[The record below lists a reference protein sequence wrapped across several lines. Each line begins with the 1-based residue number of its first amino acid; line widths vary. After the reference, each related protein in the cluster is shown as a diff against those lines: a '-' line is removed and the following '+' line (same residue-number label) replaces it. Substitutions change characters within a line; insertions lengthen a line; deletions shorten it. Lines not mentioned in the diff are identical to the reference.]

1 MENSLYERADAVRR
15 EKMLSLT
22 RSWAGHLEYLNK
34 SYKDVELLIWTAENF
49 REACTKKKDVEIAFA
64 RCFQAYDEYYQF
76 VDVPEVKSDALNAY
90 IRLCRGTQ
98 MILFLLIICVRL

>member
-1 MENSLYERADAVRR
+1 M
-15 EKMLSLT
+15 
-22 RSWAGHLEYLNK
+22 
-34 SYKDVELLIWTAENF
+34 WTAENF

-76 VDVPEVKSDALNAY
+76 VDVPEVKSVALNAY

-98 MILFLLIICVRL
+98 MILFLLIICVRLQCVLEENIQTRTMMTNRALF